1 MTPHRSA
8 AIVSVRR
15 KSTLLAAVSLL
26 LAAFAL
32 QGYAAGYPMG
42 MTLLAASTV
51 QAGIC
56 SAMFGSR
63 LLKAVVAANF
73 LLFVFHALVLS
84 HYLAMDGTPTIFQLG
99 DFASAVLGG
108 ASLVFT
114 PVETMALIVREAYLK
129 RLRRP
134 RRGAP
139 P

>member
-1 MTPHRSA
+1 M
-8 AIVSVRR
+8 RR

-26 LAAFAL
+26 LAAIAL
-32 QGYAAGYPMG
+32 QGYATGYPLG
-42 MTLLAASTV
+42 MALLAASTV

-63 LLKAVVAANF
+63 LLKTVLALNLLLLTLHAFVIGRF
-73 LLFVFHALVLS
+73 L
-84 HYLAMDGTPTIFQLG
+84 TPEGGPAIFQLG
-99 DFASAVLGG
+99 DFASAVLAG

-114 PVETMALIVREAYLK
+114 PVETIALIVREAYLT

-134 RRGAP
+134 RRGNP

>member
-26 LAAFAL
+26 LAAIAL
-32 QGYAAGYPMG
+32 QGYATGYPLG
-42 MTLLAASTV
+42 MALLAASTV
-51 QAGIC
+51 QACIC
-56 SAMFGSR
+56 ATMFSSR
-63 LLKAVVAANF
+63 LLKAVLTANL
-73 LLFVFHALVLS
+73 LLFMMHAFVISRFLTP
-84 HYLAMDGTPTIFQLG
+84 DGGPAIFLLG

-134 RRGAP
+134 RRGTP
-139 P
+139 R

>member
-1 MTPHRSA
+1 M
-8 AIVSVRR
+8 
-15 KSTLLAAVSLL
+15 LAAVSLL
-26 LAAFAL
+26 LAALAL
-32 QGYAAGYPMG
+32 QGYAMGYPMG
-42 MTLLAASTV
+42 MSMLAASTA

-56 SAMFGSR
+56 SSMFNSR
-63 LLKAVVAANF
+63 LLKTVMATNVLLF
-73 LLFVFHALVLS
+73 LLHAFVIGRFLAL
-84 HYLAMDGTPTIFQLG
+84 DGPPAIFQFG

-134 RRGAP
+134 RRDAP